1 MNKNLH
7 KNPSVLTHADI
18 SSKEKPHVLYHI
30 ALHNITEI
38 FPESYINFYT
48 LIYQFDFSTV
58 QYFFI
63 FLYLRKESQLYFY
76 AWQFNKI

>member
-38 FPESYINFYT
+38 FPESYMNFYT

-63 FLYLRKESQLYFY
+63 FFVFTQRIAIIFLRLT
-76 AWQFNKI
+76 I

>member
-18 SSKEKPHVLYHI
+18 SSKEKLHVLYHI

-38 FPESYINFYT
+38 FPESYMNFYT

-63 FLYLRKESQLYFY
+63 FFVFTQRIAIIFLRLT
-76 AWQFNKI
+76 I